1 MPSPPRKPR
10 RAPDPRLY
18 HADLHSYGE
27 VSRSRSEVYHPATV
41 DELRGLLAELSASGE
56 RRVTFRAGGCSLDGQ
71 SLNDDVVIFLD
82 RIDEIVIHDDP
93 NEPTV
98 TVGAGARWGD
108 IARALEA
115 VGLVPFVAVST
126 SRATAGGTA
135 SADCLSRFSSS
146 IGKESRFIRKL
157 RVLTLDGVL
166 HEVSRDS
173 TSADDRALFHAVIG
187 GFGYLGVIVRI
198 TYAVWRPPAPG
209 FPRTPL
215 RVSTLV
221 KKCGDLRS
229 FVGPL
234 ADHAP
239 RPEPRPGGL
248 GANTTYALHD
258 IAHGFFSRAAAC
270 AADGSPADPTAF
282 YGVVCPG
289 GSPRGLVFESRYVRS
304 DTLRPMLQ
312 HVPAHPLR
320 FLAEWTARGRFT
332 GGLFWWFTYELF
344 DEAPYLDDLL
354 GYTFFMDGNV
364 RTRALE
370 RRLGFTTFTLQQTYV
385 VPFSP
390 EALREFLGDALQR
403 LDTRGL
409 VPLLFDVLYIPADD
423 ALLSASR
430 DLDGFAVT
438 IAFETR
444 SRAEVRPL
452 EDALSELSDACL
464 ARGGRVLLGKT
475 VCATPDVLRAM
486 YAGPV
491 AELRALKDRY
501 DPARVLG
508 NRFLEERFPELLAP
522 RVAPS

>member
-1 MPSPPRKPR
+1 MAPPRKPR
-10 RAPDPRLY
+10 RAPDPRLF
-18 HADLHSYGE
+18 HVDLHSYGE

-41 DELRGLLAELSASGE
+41 EELRVLLAELSASGE
-56 RRVTFRAGGCSLDGQ
+56 RRVTFRAGGCSLDAQ

-82 RIDEIVIHDDP
+82 RLDEIVVRDDP
-93 NEPTV
+93 AEPTV

-135 SADCLSRFSSS
+135 SADCISRFSSS
-146 IGKESRFIRKL
+146 IGKESTFIRQVS
-157 RVLTLDGVL
+157 VLTLDGVL

-173 TSADDRALFHAVIG
+173 ASADDRALFHAVIG
-187 GFGYLGVIVRI
+187 GFGYLGVIVRL

-229 FVGPL
+229 FVRPL

-239 RPEPRPGGL
+239 RPAPRAGKL

-258 IAHGFFSRAAAC
+258 IAHGFFERAAAS
-270 AADGSPADPTAF
+270 AAEGSPDDPTAF

-289 GSPRGLVFESRYVRS
+289 GAPRGLVFESRYVRS

-320 FLAEWTARGRFT
+320 FLAEWTARGRHT
-332 GGLFWWFTYELF
+332 GPLFWWATYEMF

-370 RRLGFTTFTLQQTYV
+370 RRLGMTTFTLQQTYV
-385 VPFSP
+385 IPFSP
-390 EALREFLGDALQR
+390 EALREFLSDALEL
-403 LDTRGL
+403 LDARGL
-409 VPLLFDVLYIPADD
+409 VPLLFDVLYIPGDD

-430 DLDGFAVT
+430 RLDGFAVT
-438 IAFETR
+438 LAFETGRR
-444 SRAEVRPL
+444 SDLPL
-452 EDALSELSDACL
+452 REDALRELSHACL
-464 ARGGRVLLGKT
+464 AAGGRVHLGKT
-475 VCATPDVLRAM
+475 VCATPGVLRGM
-486 YAGPV
+486 YAG
-491 AELRALKDRY
+491 ALGELRSLKDRY
-501 DPARVLG
+501 DPKRVLG

-522 RVAPS
+522 AVAPG